1 MATRTHT
8 IADQCAALAT
18 ACEQYAD
25 HVEATRAAVLDL
37 VHDLIRDTVIIQGVG
52 ILLGTITAG
61 TTAAGAGAINAA
73 RIAAAAPRFFKII
86 ETLRTLAATAAAP
99 LRLAATSLNDVRREL
114 AVFRRVRVT
123 LASTHSAERHGAGRA
138 SAGDRPQQP
147 APQPR

>member
-1 MATRTHT
+1 M
-8 IADQCAALAT
+8 
-18 ACEQYAD
+18 
-25 HVEATRAAVLDL
+25 
-37 VHDLIRDTVIIQGVG
+37 IIQGVG

-73 RIAAAAPRFFKII
+73 RIAAAAPRLFKII

-123 LASTHSAERHGAGRA
+123 LASTHSAERLARVARA
-138 SAGDRPQQP
+138 ARDRPATP
-147 APQPR
+147 GSSTPMTCAGCRKADVESHAATVGRCATVRRATGSC